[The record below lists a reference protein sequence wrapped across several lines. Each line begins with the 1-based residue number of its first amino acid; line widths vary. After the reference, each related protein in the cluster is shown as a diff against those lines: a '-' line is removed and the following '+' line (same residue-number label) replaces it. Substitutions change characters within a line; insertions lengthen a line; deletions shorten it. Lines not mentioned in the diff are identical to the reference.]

1 MFTDIAPILSVTLML
16 LTSYN
21 QIHNVWASHHLMGS
35 QMKAWN
41 KLVIGTVLAVGV
53 SQVAIAQEKVTVFAA
68 ASLTNA
74 LQDIAAQ
81 YEKGKDVK
89 VVSSFASSS
98 TLARQIDQGAPA
110 DLFISADQ
118 QWMDF
123 AIDKKAMV
131 ADTRITLLGNDLVL
145 VAAKDSKI
153 DKVNIDK
160 KPIGKHC

>member
-1 MFTDIAPILSVTLML
+1 MFTDIAPILSVTLMS

-35 QMKAWN
+35 LMKAWN
-41 KLVIGTVLAVGV
+41 KLVVGTVLAVGV

-118 QWMDF
+118 QWMDLRL
-123 AIDKKAMV
+123 IKSD
-131 ADTRITLLGNDLVL
+131 G
-145 VAAKDSKI
+145 
-153 DKVNIDK
+153 
-160 KPIGKHC
+160 C